1 MSDSSPQP
9 GKIRVY
15 LEQFIPPIGR
25 SLAVRI
31 KSEFYQEIVVKG
43 YAVVQYLVPGDPK
56 GWCDLYI
63 NDQLESGTREQLH
76 HPHGSHSR
84 NDKPALSGT
93 IVRDIDFKIELEK
106 DEEVSIQAILGS
118 NGNGKP
124 EGGWLFVSYKRY
136 EQAI

>member
-1 MSDSSPQP
+1 MSDSSLQP

-25 SLAVRI
+25 SLAVKI
-31 KSEFYQEIVVKG
+31 KSEFYQEIVVQG
-43 YAVVQYLVPGDPK
+43 YAVVQYLAGGDPE

-63 NDQLESGTREQLH
+63 NGQLESGKRAQLH
-76 HPHGSHSR
+76 LPHGSHSR

-93 IVRDIDFKIELEK
+93 IVREIDFKIELEK
-106 DEEVSIQAILGS
+106 DEEVSIEVILGS

-136 EQAI
+136 AQAI